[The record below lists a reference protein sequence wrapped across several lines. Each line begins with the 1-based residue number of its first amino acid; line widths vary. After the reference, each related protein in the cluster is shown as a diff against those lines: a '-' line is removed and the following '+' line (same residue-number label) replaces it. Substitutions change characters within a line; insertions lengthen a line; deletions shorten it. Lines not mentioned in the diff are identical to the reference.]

1 VVRGIREPARS
12 FSKGHRVQ
20 WTKVSLAR
28 AWPDANFAA
37 HAMRAAAPLSV
48 RSLTLSLLLCAFGGQ
63 AGAQLWNGPLRDS
76 PARFFDDED
85 MRLFL
90 EASRKALDDTPE
102 HGTVAWENPATRHRG
117 EFTVVSSFTWQ
128 DHPCRRLQI
137 VTVAR
142 GEKGRTTLPLCR
154 IEERWRAVSS
164 SQLQD
169 KGR

>member
-1 VVRGIREPARS
+1 MRSAAPPFARS
-12 FSKGHRVQ
+12 
-20 WTKVSLAR
+20 LA
-28 AWPDANFAA
+28 
-37 HAMRAAAPLSV
+37 
-48 RSLTLSLLLCAFGGQ
+48 LSLLLCVFAGQ

-85 MRLFL
+85 MRLFD
-90 EASRKALDDTPE
+90 EAWRKALDDTPV
-102 HGTVAWENPATRHRG
+102 HGTVAWENPASKHSG
-117 EFTVVSSFTWQ
+117 EFTVVSDFTWQ

-142 GEKGRTTLPLCR
+142 GEKGRTTLPMCR
-154 IEERWRAVSS
+154 IEDRWRAVSS